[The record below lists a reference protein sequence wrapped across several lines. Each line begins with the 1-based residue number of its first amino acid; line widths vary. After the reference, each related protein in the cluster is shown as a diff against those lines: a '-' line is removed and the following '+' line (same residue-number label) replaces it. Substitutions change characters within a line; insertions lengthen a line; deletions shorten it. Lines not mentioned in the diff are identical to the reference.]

1 MSCLIKYT
9 LIFSVFFVSFTVFG
23 YNYKDLHDL
32 ERRAYGGSASLQNY
46 LGEVF
51 YYGVFNGQ
59 PIVPDYRRALYWFEK
74 AAQQRHY
81 ESQFY
86 AGDIILLGRGGVRS
100 DFKRANRYFVQS
112 RGGGHS
118 TATFRLSQM
127 WEGKH
132 KVMPHYYEMVGGS
145 DRLTRLHNHIFGDHT
160 VYEHLITSRQHAY
173 KIVQELETRLNS
185 EQSKVFLNVWT
196 FITLGEIYEW
206 GKGYIEQ
213 DKGKAYEYYKKA
225 TEFFTLRKYS
235 EVISADNSI
244 FAVER
249 VAEMLRIGSG
259 VPKDS
264 QAAYQEYLKAA
275 EFGSPFSMMKVAEM
289 LWVGEGTVKDQE
301 AAMEWVQ
308 KAKKAGHKEANS
320 ILRGLRRIT
329 SNSILQRVLRRIRPG
344 NGSMKS
350 TASKCY
356 LSF

>member
-1 MSCLIKYT
+1 MSYLIKYA
-9 LIFSVFFVSFTVFG
+9 LMFSVFFVSFTAFG
-23 YNYKDLHDL
+23 YNYYELLSVSQDSSQDAIKAAYRKKTLEFHPDRNLNNPEKEEVMKEIVAAYETLSDPQKRRQYDLSLQEDTKAFVVVVESTVETKRSRGQSTNGKTLYDVKDLQDL

-51 YYGVFNGQ
+51 YYGVLNGK

-118 TATFRLSQM
+118 MATFRLSQM

-132 KVMPHYYEMVGGS
+132 EIMPHYYEMVGGS
-145 DRLTRLHNHIFGDHT
+145 DRLTRLHNRIFGDHT

-173 KIVQELETRLNS
+173 KIVQELERHLNS
-185 EQSKVFLNVWT
+185 EQSKIFLNVWT

-213 DKGKAYEYYKKA
+213 DKGKAYEYYKRA
-225 TEFFTLRKYS
+225 TEFFKLRQYS

-244 FAVER
+244 FCSRE
-249 VAEMLRIGSG
+249 GS
-259 VPKDS
+259 
-264 QAAYQEYLKAA
+264 
-275 EFGSPFSMMKVAEM
+275 
-289 LWVGEGTVKDQE
+289 
-301 AAMEWVQ
+301 
-308 KAKKAGHKEANS
+308 
-320 ILRGLRRIT
+320 
-329 SNSILQRVLRRIRPG
+329 
-344 NGSMKS
+344 
-350 TASKCY
+350 
-356 LSF
+356 